1 MAELLCFDRPEWKWK
16 RLNYQQLYDSTI
28 RFVFD
33 DKIENEEDKELSI
46 NK

>member
-1 MAELLCFDRPEWKWK
+1 ME

-33 DKIENEEDKELSI
+33 DNIEEKEDKELTSS
-46 NK
+46 N